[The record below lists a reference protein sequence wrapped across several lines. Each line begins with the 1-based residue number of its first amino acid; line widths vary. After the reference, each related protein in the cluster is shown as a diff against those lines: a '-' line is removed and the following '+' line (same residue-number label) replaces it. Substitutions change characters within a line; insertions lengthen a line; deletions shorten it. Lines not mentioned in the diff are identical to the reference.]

1 MNRIM
6 ELVED
11 GDYSGMAGAE
21 GNKAAKLRR
30 AYAGGMRI
38 ICMVR
43 RGTPWS
49 RRKVLVRV
57 QHLEPRVCMDIT
69 M

>member
-1 MNRIM
+1 M

-30 AYAGGMRI
+30 AYAGGMSI
-38 ICMVR
+38 ICMAR
-43 RGTPWS
+43 RGTP
-49 RRKVLVRV
+49 
-57 QHLEPRVCMDIT
+57 
-69 M
+69 